1 MLKLNPERVVEI
13 SSERESLEIFSE
25 PEKIILVQN
34 FTADLMA
41 QRPDFYLLPF
51 GRYS

>member
-1 MLKLNPERVVEI
+1 MLKLNPESSVEI
-13 SSERESLEIFSE
+13 TEQIN
-25 PEKIILVQN
+25 LVQN

-41 QRPDFYLLPF
+41 QRPDFYLLPL